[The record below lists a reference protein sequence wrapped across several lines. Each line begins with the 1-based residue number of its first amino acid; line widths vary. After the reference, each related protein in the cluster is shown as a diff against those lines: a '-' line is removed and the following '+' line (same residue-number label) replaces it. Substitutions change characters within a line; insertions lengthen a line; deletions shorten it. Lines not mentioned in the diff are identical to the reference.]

1 MHRFIRTTI
10 TLYLLAGLAACEQKP
25 QVSSEADS
33 ETATETVTP
42 VTITHPT
49 VGPMADSVQ
58 LNAVSAFLLKTYV
71 KANATGYLQQVH
83 AMPGQLVEKGQ
94 VLFVIKTKEAQSLG
108 NTISGLD
115 SSFHFNGTISLHAQG
130 RGYITQLNYRSGDYV
145 QDGEQLATITDPGS
159 FVFLLDLPYE
169 LRPYLHTGQPIQ
181 LLLPDGVRL
190 DGNISR
196 SLPIVDAAS
205 QTQQFVIQLTKPVS
219 NIPENLVAKIS
230 LWKNI
235 QAQAVSLPKAA
246 LLSDDTQSSFWIM
259 KMTDSVTAVKVPVS
273 KGIETGDRVQI
284 LSPALRST
292 DTILLTGNYGLP
304 DTAKVTITR

>member
-1 MHRFIRTTI
+1 MYRFIQ
-10 TLYLLAGLAACEQKP
+10 TLTKLLLSVCLIACGQKSQVTSGEDAAP
-25 QVSSEADS
+25 VTEA
-33 ETATETVTP
+33 VTP
-42 VTITHPT
+42 VTITHPAL
-49 VGPMADSVQ
+49 GSMADSVQ
-58 LNAVSAFLLKTYV
+58 LNAVSAFLLKSYV

-83 AMPGQLVEKGQ
+83 AMPGQLVDKGQ

-115 SSFHFNGTISLHAQG
+115 SSFHFNGTITLPAQG

-169 LRPYLHTGQPIQ
+169 LRPYLHIGQ
-181 LLLPDGVRL
+181 LLNLSLPDGSHL
-190 DGNISR
+190 DGHVSR
-196 SLPIVDAAS
+196 SLPVVDAAS
-205 QTQQFVIQLTKPVS
+205 QTQQFVIQLSKPVS

-235 QAQAVSLPKAA
+235 QQQAVSLPKAA
-246 LLSDDTQSSFWIM
+246 VLSDDTQSSFWIM
-259 KMTDSVTAVKVPVS
+259 KMIDSVTAVKTPIQ
-273 KGIETGDRVQI
+273 KGLETNDRVQV
-284 LSPALRST
+284 LSPVLHAT
-292 DTILLTGNYGLP
+292 DSILLTGNYGLP